1 MQTVQPHTHMT
12 RTTCMAAVGV
22 LAVCL
27 SSITAAS
34 VSAQNRPA
42 IQALGPVLSTSSE
55 ISGSITNIR
64 ALPGGLLLVN
74 SRTARQVLLMDSTF
88 TVLKVVADSTP
99 GSPNPYGAQ
108 GGSLIAYRGD
118 STLFVDPSSLSM
130 LVIDPD
136 GNITRV
142 MSVPRS
148 QDAMMLTVGGL
159 GVGGA
164 QYSNGHLV
172 YRGMPMQR
180 ITGGSPMSSGG
191 AAMAIPDTMPILRVN
206 LQTRVVD
213 TLGFIR
219 SPRVNTS
226 FNRGDDGSI
235 HISIEVNPLPTVDEW
250 AVTSN
255 GDVALVRGRDFHIDW
270 IRADGQSVS
279 SPKIQFDWK
288 RLTDEDK
295 VNLIDSVKAIRDREA
310 AANPNPDQERAMVSA
325 FSSVLGAGATAGAGA
340 TGGPVPTMR
349 IQVRAAD
356 AGGGG
361 SSAQISAPVVTY
373 VSPSDLPDY
382 QPPFFATSVRPDADG
397 NIWIQTIPTKP
408 EPAGTVFDVI
418 NSNGE
423 ATARI
428 LIPEGRRL
436 VGFGPGG
443 VVFLANATG
452 SSTTLERARVI
463 Q

>member
-1 MQTVQPHTHMT
+1 
-12 RTTCMAAVGV
+12 
-22 LAVCL
+22 
-27 SSITAAS
+27 
-34 VSAQNRPA
+34 
-42 IQALGPVLSTSSE
+42 
-55 ISGSITNIR
+55 
-64 ALPGGLLLVN
+64 
-74 SRTARQVLLMDSTF
+74 
-88 TVLKVVADSTP
+88 
-99 GSPNPYGAQ
+99 
-108 GGSLIAYRGD
+108 
-118 STLFVDPSSLSM
+118 
-130 LVIDPD
+130 
-136 GNITRV
+136 
-142 MSVPRS
+142 
-148 QDAMMLTVGGL
+148 
-159 GVGGA
+159 
-164 QYSNGHLV
+164 
-172 YRGMPMQR
+172 
-180 ITGGSPMSSGG
+180 
-191 AAMAIPDTMPILRVN
+191 
-206 LQTRVVD
+206 
-213 TLGFIR
+213 
-219 SPRVNTS
+219 
-226 FNRGDDGSI
+226 
-235 HISIEVNPLPTVDEW
+235 
-250 AVTSN
+250 
-255 GDVALVRGRDFHIDW
+255 
-270 IRADGQSVS
+270 
-279 SPKIQFDWK
+279 
-288 RLTDEDK
+288 
-295 VNLIDSVKAIRDREA
+295 
-310 AANPNPDQERAMVSA
+310 MVSA